1 MELDLHLS
9 RLDRVSDGMILGSFP
24 FLAGFDLRILDFPQV
39 YDTFP
44 FRCDDDGNIELLTAS
59 YRNVITEHAAKILKL
74 MLDVGAD
81 VMRLDSFIHK
91 AVYKALRTAL
101 QDRRDQKILLKYGI
115 NPEYVRHVGYTVVA
129 ELVSRSSLRDAILFD
144 ALLTSSANHQ
154 GLRLFVDLRELAHV
168 CENVLSRLPPEHLEQ
183 SIFFLSRF
191 HPLGCKCFHE
201 TFSNLLQAYAPQS
214 RHDAKTLK
222 LENATT
228 FTRRN
233 QKAAPTTSRMSV
245 KLKHLRKNRSHSSR
259 ITEINETDEISKDSI
274 HYKSPGSDIRK
285 HRSVNDETNN
295 SFQNTSPAKHQIEKI
310 PFAQPTEPHSPAG
323 TPGHYKQT
331 RTFST
336 TYLRA
341 EQPSV
346 PKSRISKAKQHLRR
360 PFFLDLA
367 KHDTVWMGQ
376 IIQPK
381 AFCNYFKRKFR
392 PRVVTGLRRVE
403 WTCVGFK
410 NSSPVRQT
418 CCYLWTL
425 TKSLIL

>member
-1 MELDLHLS
+1 MEFDLHLS
-9 RLDRVSDGMILGSFP
+9 RFDRVSDDMILGSFS
-24 FLAGFDLRILDFPQV
+24 FLAGFDLRILDFPQG

-74 MLDVGAD
+74 VLDMGAD

-91 AVYKALRTAL
+91 AVYTALRTAL

-115 NPEYVRHVGYTVVA
+115 NPEYVRHVGYTVTA
-129 ELVSRSSLRDAILFD
+129 QLVSRSSLRDAILFD
-144 ALLTSSANHQ
+144 ALPTSSANYQ
-154 GLRLFVDLRELAHV
+154 AIRLFVDPWGLAHV
-168 CENVLSRLPPEHLEQ
+168 CENVLSRLPSEHLGR
-183 SIFFLSRF
+183 SIFFLSRVY
-191 HPLGCKCFHE
+191 PLGPKCFRE
-201 TFSNLLQAYAPQS
+201 IFSSLIQVYAPQI

-222 LENATT
+222 PEKATA
-228 FTRRN
+228 FTKRN
-233 QKAAPTTSRMSV
+233 QKAAPTISRMSSN
-245 KLKHLRKNRSHSSR
+245 LKNLRKSRSHSSR
-259 ITEINETDEISKDSI
+259 IMEINGMDEVSEDSN

-285 HRSVNDETNN
+285 HWSVNHETNN
-295 SFQNTSPAKHQIEKI
+295 SFQNNSPAKHQIEMI
-310 PFAQPTEPHSPAG
+310 PFVQPTKPHSPAG
-323 TPGHYKQT
+323 TPGHYKHT

-336 TYLRA
+336 TYLKA

-346 PKSRISKAKQHLRR
+346 PESRISKAKQHLRR

-392 PRVVTGLRRVE
+392 PRVATGLRRVE
-403 WTCVGFK
+403 WTCVSFK
-410 NSSPVRQT
+410 NPSPER
-418 CCYLWTL
+418 
-425 TKSLIL
+425 